1 VVSVSP
7 TSRAK
12 NAREMGHP
20 ALQDLP
26 SVPRK
31 SKDVHR
37 PEDGMIS
44 EIIGD
49 GQILSQQGNCPRIA
63 RHSLHYIWY

>member
-1 VVSVSP
+1 
-7 TSRAK
+7 
-12 NAREMGHP
+12 MGHP